1 MIFLI
6 ICFTTTC
13 TSINLKDKVL
23 ILQGYIGLPVISCVD
38 NQFPYTF
45 QIMDSIPFKKPR
57 LELSKITVDKGD
69 SDPSEEII
77 VEHMDIAD
85 DERVLHLCEKE
96 SEVAKTPRFN
106 IKSSTPDGLIAGK
119 ACHNNDIPQQNIDL
133 LFNKY
138 LMASD
143 KKCKNTILVPAQ
155 YHQWGLLSKIK
166 ERSCTLRELTNVT
179 LKNMSD
185 CKETF
190 IQILEELQI
199 EYTVVEL
206 KSLKPKEVQY
216 VFAFDIKSIP
226 KFTFCGYGATKDIA
240 IQVAARNGL
249 EFLFQSC

>member
-1 MIFLI
+1 
-6 ICFTTTC
+6 
-13 TSINLKDKVL
+13 
-23 ILQGYIGLPVISCVD
+23 
-38 NQFPYTF
+38 
-45 QIMDSIPFKKPR
+45 MDSIPFKKPR
-57 LELSKITVDKGD
+57 LELSKTNVDKGD

-85 DERVLHLCEKE
+85 DERISHLCEKE
-96 SEVAKTPRFN
+96 SEVDKTPRFN
-106 IKSSTPDGLIAGK
+106 INRSTPDGLISEK
-119 ACHNNDIPQQNIDL
+119 ACHSNDIPEQNVDL
-133 LFNKY
+133 LFKKY
-138 LMASD
+138 LMASN
-143 KKCKNTILVPAQ
+143 KKRKNMILVPGQ

-166 ERSCTLRELTNVT
+166 ESSCTLRELTNVT
-179 LKNMSD
+179 VKNMSD

-190 IQILEELQI
+190 LQVLEELQI

-226 KFTFCGYGATKDIA
+226 KFTFCGYGASKDIA

>member
-1 MIFLI
+1 
-6 ICFTTTC
+6 
-13 TSINLKDKVL
+13 
-23 ILQGYIGLPVISCVD
+23 
-38 NQFPYTF
+38 
-45 QIMDSIPFKKPR
+45 MDSIPFKKPR
-57 LELSKITVDKGD
+57 LVLSKTNVDKGD

-85 DERVLHLCEKE
+85 DERISHLCEKE
-96 SEVAKTPRFN
+96 SEVDKTPRFN
-106 IKSSTPDGLIAGK
+106 INRSTPDGLISEK
-119 ACHNNDIPQQNIDL
+119 ACHSNDIPEQNVDL
-133 LFNKY
+133 LFKKY
-138 LMASD
+138 LKASN
-143 KKCKNTILVPAQ
+143 KKRKNMILVPGQ

-166 ERSCTLRELTNVT
+166 ESSCTLRELTNVT
-179 LKNMSD
+179 VKNMSD

-190 IQILEELQI
+190 LQVLEELQI

>member
-1 MIFLI
+1 
-6 ICFTTTC
+6 
-13 TSINLKDKVL
+13 
-23 ILQGYIGLPVISCVD
+23 
-38 NQFPYTF
+38 
-45 QIMDSIPFKKPR
+45 MDSIPFKKPR
-57 LELSKITVDKGD
+57 LELSKTNVDKGD

-85 DERVLHLCEKE
+85 DERISHLCEKE
-96 SEVAKTPRFN
+96 SEVDKTPRFN
-106 IKSSTPDGLIAGK
+106 INRSTPDGLISEK
-119 ACHNNDIPQQNIDL
+119 ACHSKDIPEQNVDL
-133 LFNKY
+133 LFKKY
-138 LMASD
+138 LMASN
-143 KKCKNTILVPAQ
+143 KKRKNMILVPGQ
-155 YHQWGLLSKIK
+155 FHQWGLLSKIK
-166 ERSCTLRELTNVT
+166 ESSCTLRELTNVT
-179 LKNMSD
+179 VKNMSD

-190 IQILEELQI
+190 LQVLEELQI

>member
-1 MIFLI
+1 
-6 ICFTTTC
+6 
-13 TSINLKDKVL
+13 
-23 ILQGYIGLPVISCVD
+23 
-38 NQFPYTF
+38 
-45 QIMDSIPFKKPR
+45 MDSIPFKKPR
-57 LELSKITVDKGD
+57 LELSKTNVDKGD

-85 DERVLHLCEKE
+85 NKKISHLCEKE
-96 SEVAKTPRFN
+96 SEVDKTPRFN
-106 IKSSTPDGLIAGK
+106 INRSTPDGLISEK
-119 ACHNNDIPQQNIDL
+119 ACHSNDIPEQNVDL
-133 LFNKY
+133 LFKKY
-138 LMASD
+138 LKASN
-143 KKCKNTILVPAQ
+143 KKRKNMIVVPGQ

-166 ERSCTLRELTNVT
+166 ESSCTLRELTNVT

-190 IQILEELQI
+190 LQVLEELQI

-206 KSLKPKEVQY
+206 KSLKLKEVQY